1 MSGDLGNNLLALYQQ
16 MTQMW
21 LPEILGNIVHSK
33 TNDEFDQAIE
43 NLFELAVD
51 HLERN
56 ANLLANA
63 SEEAITCNLVSFLTT
78 PGILYVT
85 QETYSNGHVDI
96 TIERLHNTPF
106 FRRLGEAKIYDGAVY
121 HVKGLDQLVRRYST
135 GREVSGFI
143 VEYVKTS
150 KINDVVVSIRKHMD
164 LNKPC
169 SQEGVSQD
177 HRIRWA
183 FVTNHQHSS
192 GENFRVLHLNCNLH
206 RPVTK

>member
-1 MSGDLGNNLLALYQQ
+1 MSGDLGDNLIALYQQ
-16 MTQMW
+16 ITQMW
-21 LPEILGNIVHSK
+21 LPEILANVVRAK

-51 HLERN
+51 NLERN
-56 ANLLANA
+56 ANFFANA

-78 PGILYVT
+78 PGVLYVT

-96 TIERLHNTPF
+96 TIERLYNTPF

-135 GREVSGFI
+135 GREGSGFVI
-143 VEYVKTS
+143 EYVKIP
-150 KINDVVVSIRKHMD
+150 KISDVVVSIRKHMD
-164 LNKPC
+164 SNKPC
-169 SQEGVSQD
+169 LQQGDSQD
-177 HRIRWA
+177 HKIRWA

-192 GENFRVLHLNCNLH
+192 GENFRVLHLSCNLH
-206 RPVTK
+206 RPPTK